1 MARPYPY
8 AKSAQLLYWPA
19 HGPAFFDGWTD
30 TDRTNEDL
38 LCAEMS
44 RLAYT
49 DRPAVEGK
57 LPGGGFRYK
66 HWIGGETREQR
77 GATDGTDGF
86 IAAREDGQV
95 AVLAFRGT
103 ESNKPEDILTD
114 AMTASVPWKH
124 GGEVHRGFERAYGL
138 VRDRIIEA
146 LKQAPGRLLITGH
159 SLGAG
164 IATLAAADLT
174 DRHRAL
180 ITFGSPRVGNEAFV
194 NTLGDLVVHRYVD
207 CCDMVTRIPPEKF
220 EAPDIETFLVELIPE
235 HLRSGV
241 FAEHLIKAVAVGLAG
256 VLALLHVQPEYTH
269 VGEPRYYDRAGLQ
282 VPVSTRAADQQ
293 AARQNYKGGF
303 TPNLP
308 RLLRQFATA
317 VLAAG
322 DDHDP
327 AAVRAAIRDFA
338 ARLFQGDP
346 VPLRDLADH
355 APLNYVS
362 LFTGRQ

>member
-1 MARPYPY
+1 MALRYPY
-8 AKSAQLLYWPA
+8 AQSAQLLYWPA
-19 HGPAFFDGWTD
+19 HGPAFFDGWTEAD
-30 TDRTNEDL
+30 KANEDL

-44 RLAYT
+44 RLAYA
-49 DRPAVEGK
+49 DRPTVEAK
-57 LPGGGFRYK
+57 LSAGGFEFK
-66 HWIGGETREQR
+66 QWIGGETREQR

-86 IAAREDGQV
+86 IAVRSDGQV

-124 GGEVHRGFERAYGL
+124 GGEVHRGFARAYGL
-138 VRDRIIEA
+138 VRDKIVEA

-174 DRHRAL
+174 ERDRML
-180 ITFGSPRVGNEAFV
+180 ITFGSPRVGNETFV
-194 NTLGDLVVHRYVD
+194 NGLAGLAVHRYIN

-220 EAPDIETFLVELIPE
+220 DVPNIETFVVELIPA
-235 HLRSGV
+235 HLRPGV

-256 VLALLHVQPEYTH
+256 VLTLLHVQPEYKH
-269 VGEPRYYDRAGLQ
+269 VSEPKYYDRDGLQ
-282 VPVSTRAADQQ
+282 APFSTRARDQQ
-293 AARQNYKGGF
+293 SARENYEGSF
-303 TPNLP
+303 TPKLP
-308 RLLRQFATA
+308 QLLRQFATA

-322 DDHDP
+322 EDHDP

-362 LFTGRQ
+362 LITGRQ